1 MMVARPASIF
11 QFTFSSVLSG
21 RYVFVYRE
29 LKDDLLGND
38 APIEVTE
45 VDLVDGY
52 GVGESTDKTNAPM
65 ENTSERNFFLCVKCV
80 QLCKMQC

>member
-11 QFTFSSVLSG
+11 QFTFSSLLSG

-29 LKDDLLGND
+29 LKDELLGNE

-65 ENTSERNFFLCVKCV
+65 ENTSERK
-80 QLCKMQC
+80 